1 MWRQARACAD
11 SFHMQQSCGG
21 MQRENVQY
29 TVSVTSSVTV
39 SATNH
44 VQKLGKGMCGE
55 GVVMLQHTAAGGDT
69 HLDEL

>member
-1 MWRQARACAD
+1 
-11 SFHMQQSCGG
+11 

-29 TVSVTSSVTV
+29 TVSVTSSVAV

-44 VQKLGKGMCGE
+44 VRKLGKGMCGE